1 MKKIPLSNAPS
12 NMMEWVRTVVDILK
26 GHDADIVVLKA
37 ANNSI
42 SNSLLN
48 GQIALNGARLNALEQ
63 KDSTQARA
71 VWSGSTT
78 FTPTPGVATYSIV
91 TFPAGLFSGTPKITV
106 SNNTAY
112 SSSFSQV
119 WVNPTNTNATQ
130 VEVGVFRSDT
140 VSTNINII
148 AVEN

>member
-48 GQIALNGARLNALEQ
+48 GQIALNSARLNALEQ
-63 KDSTQARA
+63 KQSTQARA
-71 VWSGSTT
+71 IWSGSTT

-91 TFPAGLFSGTPKITV
+91 TFPAGLFNSTPKITV

-112 SSSFSQV
+112 SSNFSQV

-140 VSTNINII
+140 VSTTINII

>member
-48 GQIALNGARLNALEQ
+48 GQIALNSARLNALEQ
-63 KDSTQARA
+63 KQSTQAR
-71 VWSGSTT
+71 VIWSGSTT

-91 TFPAGLFSGTPKITV
+91 TFPSGMFSGTPKITV

-112 SSSFSQV
+112 SSNFSQV

-140 VSTNINII
+140 VSTTINII